1 VRVRG
6 YDVWKKD
13 YDESNET
20 VLHSVEDWS
29 LIGEGIGFQRL
40 CAEFREHRVLWEG
53 LRVGFD
59 NATMLSLSFTF
70 AATSLFILQ
79 IVFGTFTLYT
89 QSGVQIA
96 PESRSSMT
104 SLLPSHTLARLE
116 RSHDSVL
123 LSHESLPLSE
133 AATESVFSAG
143 LAALLSSHIYT
154 TADPTTN
161 QVNTKSPTHLTCKS
175 HQTASYP

>member
-29 LIGEGIGFQRL
+29 LIGESIGFQRL

-59 NATMLSLSFTF
+59 NATMLSLSFTLPLLV
-70 AATSLFILQ
+70 SLS
-79 IVFGTFTLYT
+79 Y
-89 QSGVQIA
+89 
-96 PESRSSMT
+96 RSS
-104 SLLPSHTLARLE
+104 
-116 RSHDSVL
+116 SVL
-123 LSHESLPLSE
+123 LHFTPRVAFKLLQSL
-133 AATESVFSAG
+133 
-143 LAALLSSHIYT
+143 AL
-154 TADPTTN
+154 P
-161 QVNTKSPTHLTCKS
+161 
-175 HQTASYP
+175 